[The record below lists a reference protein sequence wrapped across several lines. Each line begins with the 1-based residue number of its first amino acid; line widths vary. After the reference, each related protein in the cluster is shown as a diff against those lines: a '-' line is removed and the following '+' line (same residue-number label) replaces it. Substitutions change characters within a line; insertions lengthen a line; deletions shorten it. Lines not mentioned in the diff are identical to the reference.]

1 MDHVY
6 RIRVYMEAL
15 IALKLG
21 SNFNTLDKTK
31 QPQTSRSLPATW
43 LL

>member
-15 IALKLG
+15 VALTLG
-21 SNFNTLDKTK
+21 SDFSTVDKT
-31 QPQTSRSLPATW
+31 TTTL
-43 LL
+43 